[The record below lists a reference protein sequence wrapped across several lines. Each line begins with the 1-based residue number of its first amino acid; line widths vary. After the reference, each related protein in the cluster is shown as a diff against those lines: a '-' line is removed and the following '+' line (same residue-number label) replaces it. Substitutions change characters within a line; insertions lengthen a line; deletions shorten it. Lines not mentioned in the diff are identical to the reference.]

1 MAAVSSCRLSEPG
14 TFQVY
19 GFCFIIIDAFISTFF
34 AAVFIIAAVIAMN
47 PAKHN
52 PCLSI
57 KHGNTGGKG
66 IYDFLPCVFVSASR
80 TTFGYEQVL
89 LLLYGY

>member
-19 GFCFIIIDAFISTFF
+19 GFCFIIIDAFITTFF

-47 PAKHN
+47 PADHK
-52 PCLSI
+52 PYLSI
-57 KHGNTGGKG
+57 EHGNTSGEG
-66 IYDFLPCVFVSASR
+66 IYDFMPCVFVSASG
-80 TTFGYEQVL
+80 TTFRYEQVIQFL
-89 LLLYGY
+89 SVF